1 MQACLLTSDGMR
13 RAVKFVNNAPT
24 RTKAQFT
31 AKGNHVYAAID
42 GHSPPT
48 ARAIG
53 YTSSEA
59 AAQSRTCVLTSC
71 RHSSQSSGLIYQSD
85 SIMDSITNFHVRTCR
100 TRVLFNNQCGPTLGE
115 SQHRRRRWA
124 TAGWTRRSDSACAI
138 RRSARVR
145 LGTDANPPSL

>member
-100 TRVLFNNQCGPTLGE
+100 TVVDGIRDGSLRDARQWYASKVPRGLHEPAARYVLALDAEPLGE
-115 SQHRRRRWA
+115 GGER
-124 TAGWTRRSDSACAI
+124 G
-138 RRSARVR
+138 
-145 LGTDANPPSL
+145 